1 MILVLVVED
10 WRSALIEHGALSVGA
25 SLDSLMPQLCADN
38 WRDSLPKASFAYYGL
53 DSVHVGTSTKGTKNC
68 KCNYDQSV
76 CKCTMAAN
84 VY

>member
-38 WRDSLPKASFAYYGL
+38 WRDSLLKVL
-53 DSVHVGTSTKGTKNC
+53 KWWMILRLV
-68 KCNYDQSV
+68 
-76 CKCTMAAN
+76 
-84 VY
+84 